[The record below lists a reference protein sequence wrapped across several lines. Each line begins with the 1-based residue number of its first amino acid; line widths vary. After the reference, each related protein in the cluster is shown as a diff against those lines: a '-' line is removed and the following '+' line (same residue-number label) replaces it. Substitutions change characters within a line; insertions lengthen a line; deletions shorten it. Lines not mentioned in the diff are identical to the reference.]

1 MAEIIFLIVILL
13 VLLVGLPAIFWFLNN
28 SLKKREEGLI
38 KKVDDSSGRQ
48 VIELRRELNERLKE
62 DRESFERTTQNMHRK
77 FSDFEIGVTK
87 MDEALKQL
95 DDSVKEVSSFQQIFR
110 TPKLRGRW
118 GELSLEHI
126 LSQYFPRDMFKLQ
139 YLFKSGEAVDA
150 ILKLPNGKLL
160 PIDSKFP
167 QDHFENMIKSDN
179 ENEREIAKKLFATE
193 IKKEIDDIAKKYIL
207 PSEETMDVACMYI
220 PAEAVYFEVI
230 SSLSEVLD
238 YAHTKRVFLT
248 SPNTFHLMLQVVQQW
263 AHDMQIGRKTKD
275 IIQRMNKIINDAKK
289 LDESF
294 NKLGKH
300 LRDASSSYEESDR
313 RLGFLKEKA
322 EKLMELET
330 KEAKQLE
337 GPKEEDEAD
346 LE

>member
-1 MAEIIFLIVILL
+1 MEIIFLIVILL
-13 VLLVGLPAIFWFLNN
+13 ILLVGLPAIFWFLND
-28 SLKKREEGLI
+28 SLKKKEEELV
-38 KKVDDSSGRQ
+38 KKVDESSTSQ
-48 VIELRRELNERLKE
+48 ITELRHELNERLKE
-62 DRESFERTTQNMHRK
+62 NRESFERTTQNMHRK

-139 YLFKSGEAVDA
+139 YSFKSGEAVDA

-167 QDHFENMIKSDN
+167 QEHFENMIESDN

-193 IKKEIDDIAKKYIL
+193 VKKEIDDIAKKYIL
-207 PSEETMDVACMYI
+207 PSEETMNVACMYI

-263 AHDMQIGRKTKD
+263 AHDIQIGRKTKD
-275 IIQRMNKIINDAKK
+275 IIQRMNRIVNDSKK
-289 LDESF
+289 LNESF

-322 EKLMELET
+322 EKLMELEA

-337 GPKEEDEAD
+337 SPQEDES
-346 LE
+346 EE